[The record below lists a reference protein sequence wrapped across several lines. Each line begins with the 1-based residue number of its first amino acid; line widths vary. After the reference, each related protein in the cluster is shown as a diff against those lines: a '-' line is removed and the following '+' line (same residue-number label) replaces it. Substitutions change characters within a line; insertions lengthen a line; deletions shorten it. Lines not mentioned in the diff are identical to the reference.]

1 MFFVPAP
8 PVPMSFD
15 PTAHQN
21 NQSTFGDMFSVAGTF
36 MGQVAKELKND
47 GLNVTH
53 LTSFSPGTTIN
64 APWLSD
70 TKRAIVLLGWYNDAK
85 LNGGHFIVASRR
97 TRAGKIV
104 YLDPWNGILRE
115 FGVGPQ
121 YQSTGRLEQ
130 IIYISA

>member
-1 MFFVPAP
+1 
-8 PVPMSFD
+8 
-15 PTAHQN
+15 
-21 NQSTFGDMFSVAGTF
+21 MFSVAGTF